1 MYTIDTDTVGI
12 KQPFLDHLLM
22 IPGRKEHLL
31 LPVPLHSQNLDD
43 SDAKSSVR
51 SGSTYKMK

>member
-31 LPVPLHSQNLDD
+31 LPVSLHSQNLDD
-43 SDAKSSVR
+43 SDAKSGVR